1 MIEFTVFRE
10 YSLIYQV
17 VSAYS
22 FLSKKKGGVFPLIVC
37 GNLTLLKS
45 EIAPSIAPR
54 DDR

>member
-22 FLSKKKGGVFPLIVC
+22 FLSKKKGGGFPPYSLWQSH
-37 GNLTLLKS
+37 TLEK
-45 EIAPSIAPR
+45 R
-54 DDR
+54 DRPLNRSSR